1 MTMANSISQKRRG
14 HFCPVKW
21 TYNWLRTK
29 AKRLGL
35 LSPLS
40 AQIAGGV
47 LAVTALGGLVELNA
61 AGAHSLQDLIRRTER
76 QAQLFVAGDMQ
87 NWIKLIR
94 LSDDFTLMQPFGGD
108 ASHGFDQ
115 SPKRLEQLSAYFR
128 NGKATL
134 DMQKSYVTRD
144 MIVLVFVERQ
154 TGEVGDTPA
163 QDWSL
168 RVTQV
173 YRRLG
178 SEWELVHRHA
188 DPLVKKRDLKALAAI
203 ARGE

>member
-1 MTMANSISQKRRG
+1 MANATTQKRAG

-21 TYNWLRTK
+21 TYNWLRDK

-47 LAVTALGGLVELNA
+47 LAVATLGGLVELNA
-61 AGAHSLQDLIRRTER
+61 ANGNALNDLIKRTER
-76 QAQLFVAGDMQ
+76 QAQLFVAGDMRE
-87 NWIKLIR
+87 WIKLIR
-94 LSDDFTLMQPFGGD
+94 LSDDFTLMQPFGGPT
-108 ASHGFDQ
+108 SHGFDQ
-115 SPKRLEQLSAYFR
+115 SPKRLEQLAAYFK
-128 NGKATL
+128 NGTAKL
-134 DMQKSYVTRD
+134 DLHKFYVTRD
-144 MIVLVFVERQ
+144 MIVLVFIEIQ
-154 TGEVGDTPA
+154 TGEVGGLPD
-163 QDWSL
+163 QEWSL

-188 DPLVKKRDLKALAAI
+188 DPLVKKRDVHATAAI